1 MQVFSQRS
9 IFTTLMTVLAT
20 LFGAAYG
27 AYELR
32 GQADLLSDVVKIS
45 GLIALAAACVSY
57 VLWTVTH
64 LRRDSVFRG
73 GLAGLLTA
81 LVIVQVPYF
90 TSAFKTEV
98 MRLHKSEN
106 IDLVMSVFAAI
117 PLSLKRG
124 LETFQIIS
132 KVSLAAVL
140 SSMILGILI
149 AKRVPPRPREAQLNS
164 E

>member
-1 MQVFSQRS
+1 MKASSHGR
-9 IFTTLMTVLAT
+9 IFTMLMTFLAT

-32 GQADLLSDVVKIS
+32 GQPDIVSDVLKIS
-45 GLIALAAACVSY
+45 GLIAIAAACVSY
-57 VLWTVTH
+57 VCWTLTH

-106 IDLVMSVFAAI
+106 IDLGMSVLTAI
-117 PLSLKRG
+117 PLSLKSG

-132 KVSLAAVL
+132 KVSLTAVL
-140 SSMILGILI
+140 SSMILGVLI
-149 AKRVPPRPREAQLNS
+149 AKTLPPQPREAKLTP